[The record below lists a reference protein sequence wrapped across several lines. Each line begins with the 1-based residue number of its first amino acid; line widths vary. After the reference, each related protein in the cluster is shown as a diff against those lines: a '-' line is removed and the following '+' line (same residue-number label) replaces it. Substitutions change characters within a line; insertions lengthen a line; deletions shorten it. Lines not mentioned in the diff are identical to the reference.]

1 MVMLIVMVIVM
12 ESRRTK
18 SRRIELENEKH
29 CDKVLIKS
37 SSTEY
42 FIASSK
48 RQLQFE
54 DGEFMKI
61 RKIYIRL
68 YIFICIILYVCIVL
82 YSKY

>member
-12 ESRRTK
+12 ESSRTK
-18 SRRIELENEKH
+18 SRRIELENEKQ

-54 DGEFMKI
+54 DGESMKI
-61 RKIYIRL
+61 KKIYMYTFVYL
-68 YIFICIILYVCIVL
+68 YMYYIIYMHSSI
-82 YSKY
+82 